1 LTDGGIPDID
11 ADTARRWL
19 DAGDTVMIDVREP
32 VEVAREAVPLARPA
46 PLSSFDPAA
55 LALGDA
61 RRVIMLCAVG
71 IRSVKAGVR
80 LAALGDGREI
90 VNLKGGLA
98 AWKQAGLPVRGGNA
112 APATPVPP
120 QPGPMRRILA
130 RLGFSRD

>member
-1 LTDGGIPDID
+1 LTGSGIPDID
-11 ADTARRWL
+11 AATAKRWL
-19 DAGDTVMIDVREP
+19 DAGDAVMIDVREP
-32 VEVAREAVPLARPA
+32 AEVAREAVPLARLA
-46 PLSSFDPAA
+46 PLSSFDPAT

-98 AWKQAGLPVRGGNA
+98 AWKGAGLPVRGGDATPAPA
-112 APATPVPP
+112 APPSGRMA
-120 QPGPMRRILA
+120 RFLS
-130 RLGFSRD
+130 RLGFKRR